1 MFRRT
6 VLLPLALSIIAS
18 SAYAQTDQTDSAA
31 PAASTA
37 TAAADSVTVV
47 RRLAGSALLAA
58 QEYAL
63 GVENGRVV
71 LAPEVEEATLFLT
84 EARRTAA
91 ALPDAERD
99 PAVAQLD
106 SVLALVHQTAPPESV
121 TTRVRRLTE
130 GLSQRLGIDL
140 EEIPARA
147 PELARGAEVYRQ
159 QCASCHGAIGGGDG
173 PGAVGLDPAPA
184 NLADAAALRDA
195 SPLDFYRRI
204 TLGVAGTAMP
214 AFETSL
220 STDDRWAAAVYSTL
234 LRLPAPRGG
243 VAPALAAF
251 PTTARMS
258 DAELL
263 AALGAGDEPGEMDL
277 AKLAAIR
284 ATGAD
289 APDADD
295 LAPVFAT
302 VRARVDSA
310 VALARAGHADV
321 AHSAAL
327 DAYLA
332 FEEIERPLRGADAGL
347 AGELEGSFAA
357 LRGAVK
363 GAEPAQLDGVRA
375 ELLAGLERAER
386 RLGDEMSPLAVFVQS
401 LVLLLREG
409 LEAILIV
416 GALMTFLVKAGR
428 PERRRDIHLGVG
440 LALAASL
447 FIAVLV
453 ETVFHLSPASQELLE
468 GVTMLTATGVLFYVS
483 YWLLTKIEVAKW
495 MGFVKGQ
502 VESAVSSGSV
512 FTLAAAAFL
521 AVFREGVE
529 TVLFYKALFIAGG
542 TIMPAIAGMVVG
554 AIILSIVYVAVNRWG
569 VRLPLRPFFAVTSAF
584 LYYMAFVFAGKGIA
598 ELQGGGYV
606 GTTIVDWAPRFPLLG
621 IYPTV
626 ESLAVQGILL
636 GLAAAALVWVFL
648 VEPRR
653 LRVTSVMVP
662 DAAPGDSRGVTPV
675 EVTAADVA
683 AAAAAAGMRPGPSR
697 LVVHGVSSEGTRE
710 LIRSLERMDADLA
723 ELRSEIDRIRR
734 HLGAGQPAANTQH

>member
-1 MFRRT
+1 MFRRNLVVAL
-6 VLLPLALSIIAS
+6 VLTAS
-18 SAYAQTDQTDSAA
+18 AGAAHAQSAPATANPSDSA
-31 PAASTA
+31 
-37 TAAADSVTVV
+37 VVV

-84 EARRTAA
+84 EARRTATG
-91 ALPDAERD
+91 LPVNERGA
-99 PAVAQLD
+99 AVAQLD
-106 SVLALVHQTAPPESV
+106 SVLALVHETAPPESV
-121 TTRVRRLTE
+121 TARVRKLTE
-130 GLSQRLGIDL
+130 GLSQRLAVDL
-140 EEIPARA
+140 EEIPSRA

-159 QCASCHGAIGGGDG
+159 QCASCHGALGAGDG
-173 PGAVGLDPAPA
+173 PAAAGLDPAPA
-184 NLADAAALRDA
+184 NLADAEALRDA

-220 STDDRWAAAVYSTL
+220 STDDRWAAAVYATL
-234 LRLPAPRGG
+234 LRLPAARGG

-251 PTTARMS
+251 PATARMS

-263 AALGAGDEPGEMDL
+263 AALGASADPAQLDL
-277 AKLAAIR
+277 ARLAAVR
-284 ATGAD
+284 SAGTD
-289 APDADD
+289 APAAND
-295 LAPVFAT
+295 LAPAFAV

-310 VALARAGHADV
+310 VALARAGHAEV

-332 FEEIERPLRGADAGL
+332 FEEIERPLRGADAAL
-347 AGELEGSFAA
+347 AGELEAAFAA

-386 RLGDEMSPLAVFVQS
+386 SLDDEMSPLATFVQS
-401 LVLLLREG
+401 LVLLIREG
-409 LEAILIV
+409 LEAILII
-416 GALMTFLVKAGR
+416 GALITFLVKAGR
-428 PERRRDIHLGVG
+428 PERRRDIHLGAG

-447 FIAVLV
+447 FVAVLV

-468 GVTMLTATGVLFYVS
+468 AITMLTATGVLFYVS

-495 MGFVKGQ
+495 TGFVKGQ
-502 VESAVSSGSV
+502 VQSAVTSGSV
-512 FTLAAAAFL
+512 LTLAAAAFL

-542 TIMPAIAGMVVG
+542 GVVPAVAGMVVG
-554 AIILSIVYVAVNRWG
+554 SLILAVVYVAVNRWG

-584 LYYMAFVFAGKGIA
+584 LYYMAFVFAGKGVA

-606 GTTIVDWAPRFPLLG
+606 GTTIVDWAPRIPLLG

-626 ESLAVQGILL
+626 ESLALQGVLL
-636 GLAAAALVWVFL
+636 TLALGAVAWVFL

-653 LRVTSVMVP
+653 AKAATPAPRPVTANGRNPEVP
-662 DAAPGDSRGVTPV
+662 GRLAASRRAADQAGTPALVVPQAEVLGIPTDAA
-675 EVTAADVA
+675 
-683 AAAAAAGMRPGPSR
+683 
-697 LVVHGVSSEGTRE
+697 RE
-710 LIRSLERMDADLA
+710 LVRSLERMETDLA
-723 ELRSEIDRIRR
+723 ELRAEIERMRR
-734 HLGAGQPAANTQH
+734 HIGVSQPATGTQH

>member
-1 MFRRT
+1 MFRRLA
-6 VLLPLALSIIAS
+6 VLLALSVPASIAH
-18 SAYAQTDQTDSAA
+18 AQSVAPGAPADSA
-31 PAASTA
+31 
-37 TAAADSVTVV
+37 VVV
-47 RRLAGSALLAA
+47 RRLAGAALLAA

-63 GVENGRVV
+63 GVDNGRIV

-91 ALPDAERD
+91 GLPDAERD

-121 TTRVRRLTE
+121 TARVRKLTE
-130 GLSQRLGIDL
+130 GLSQRMGVDL

-159 QCASCHGAIGGGDG
+159 QCASCHGALGTGDG
-173 PGAVGLDPAPA
+173 PAAAGLDPAPA
-184 NLADAAALRDA
+184 NLADADGLRDA

-220 STDDRWAAAVYSTL
+220 TTEDRWAAAVYSTL

-263 AALGAGDEPGEMDL
+263 ASLGAAGEPAEMDL
-277 AKLAAIR
+277 ARLAAIR
-284 ATGAD
+284 TIGTD
-289 APDADD
+289 APDAGD

-347 AGELEGSFAA
+347 AGELEASFAA

-375 ELLAGLERAER
+375 ELLAGLEQAER
-386 RLGDEMSPLAVFVQS
+386 TLDDDMSPLAMFVQS

-409 LEAILIV
+409 LEAILII
-416 GALMTFLVKAGR
+416 GALITFLVKAGR
-428 PERRRDIHLGVG
+428 PERRRDIHIGAG

-447 FIAVLV
+447 FIAVLI
-453 ETVFHLSPASQELLE
+453 ETVFHLSPAHQELLE
-468 GVTMLTATGVLFYVS
+468 AVTMLTATGVLFYVS

-495 MGFVKGQ
+495 TGFVKGQ
-502 VESAVSSGSV
+502 VQSAVSSGSV
-512 FTLAAAAFL
+512 FTLAMAAFL

-542 TIMPAIAGMVVG
+542 AVMPAVAGMVVG
-554 AIILSIVYVAVNRWG
+554 AIILAIVYVAVNRWG

-606 GTTIVDWAPRFPLLG
+606 GTTIVDWAPRIPMLG

-626 ESLAVQGILL
+626 ESLAVQGVLVA
-636 GLAAAALVWVFL
+636 LAVAALGWVFL

-653 LRVTSVMVP
+653 AKAPRTAPVRASASDAPVVP
-662 DAAPGDSRGVTPV
+662 GAAVLGIPTDAA
-675 EVTAADVA
+675 
-683 AAAAAAGMRPGPSR
+683 
-697 LVVHGVSSEGTRE
+697 RE
-710 LIRSLERMDADLA
+710 LVRSLERMEADLA
-723 ELRSEIDRIRR
+723 ELRAEVERMRR
-734 HLGAGQPAANTQH
+734 HVGPARQPASTRQ